1 MEKEVL
7 ISIRGTQRSEGE
19 EPQVIELTTDG
30 KLYRDGESLCV
41 SYVESEMTGLEGS
54 VTTFLV
60 KDSGIQ
66 LRREGQ
72 VNSTMTF
79 VEGEKTESLYDLGF
93 GAMLLGVSARKVES
107 NLSENGGT
115 LFVDYAVEV
124 EHVPVGTNTYEIEV
138 REAASKV

>member
-7 ISIRGTQRSEGE
+7 ISIRGTQKSEGE

-30 KLYRDGESLCV
+30 KLYRDGETLCV
-41 SYVESEMTGLEGS
+41 SYVESEMTGLNGS

-60 KDSGIQ
+60 KDGGIQ
-66 LRREGQ
+66 LRREGP

-93 GAMLLGVSARKVES
+93 GAMLLGVSARKVKA
-107 NLSENGGT
+107 NLCENGGT

-138 REAASKV
+138 RETAQKV

>member
-7 ISIRGTQRSEGE
+7 ISIRGTQRSDGE

-30 KLYRDGESLCV
+30 KLYRDGETLCV

-54 VTTFLV
+54 VTTFRV
-60 KDSGIQ
+60 ENGRVQ
-66 LRREGQ
+66 LKREGP

-93 GAMLLGVSARKVES
+93 GAMLLGVSARKVET
-107 NLSENGGT
+107 NLQESGGT
-115 LFVDYAVEV
+115 LLVDYTVEV
-124 EHVPVGTNTYEIEV
+124 EHVLVGSNTYEIEV
-138 REAASKV
+138 RQTEPQA